1 MKKIGIMA
9 LAVLAAAAL
18 GGCKVTVDIGR
29 EQSSGSA
36 LESRVES
43 VPDDSSHHEHTP
55 APQHEQG
62 HSHAPANSSGQDA
75 AGITADE
82 AKELALDRVPGAAQ
96 ENIWEFKP
104 DTDDGRAV
112 YEGKI
117 VYGGMEYE
125 FGIDAGTGEFLEW
138 EQEPADE

>member
-29 EQSSGSA
+29 EQSSSSA
-36 LESRVES
+36 TESRAES
-43 VPDDSSHHEHTP
+43 AAEDRSQHEHTP

-62 HSHAPANSSGQDA
+62 HSHAAEHSSGQDTG
-75 AGITADE
+75 GITADE
-82 AKELALDRVPGAAQ
+82 AKELALDRVTGAAQ
-96 ENIWEFKP
+96 ENMWEFKP
-104 DTDDGRAV
+104 DTDNGRAV

-125 FGIDAGTGEFLEW
+125 FEIDAGTGEFLEW